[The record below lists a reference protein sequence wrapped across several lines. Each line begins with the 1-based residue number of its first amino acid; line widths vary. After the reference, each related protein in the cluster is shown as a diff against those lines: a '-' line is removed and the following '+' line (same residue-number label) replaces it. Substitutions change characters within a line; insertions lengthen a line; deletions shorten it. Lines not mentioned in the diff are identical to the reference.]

1 MPNENKSEQRAM
13 RISHEVILLLA
24 NMIDDTEAGVQKF
37 PLLQGDKSLIVR
49 LPPLGQ
55 CHHCWVCMEHTVLLC
70 TN

>member
-1 MPNENKSEQRAM
+1 MPTGNKSEERAT

-24 NMIDDTEAGVQKF
+24 NVIDDTEAGVQKF

-49 LPPLGQ
+49 VPPLGQ
-55 CHHCWVCMEHTVLLC
+55 GHHCWVCAEHTVLLC

>member
-1 MPNENKSEQRAM
+1 M

-24 NMIDDTEAGVQKF
+24 NMIDDTEAGAQKF

-49 LPPLGQ
+49 VPPLGQ
-55 CHHCWVCMEHTVLLC
+55 CHHCWVCTEHTVLLC